1 VTVKTAGKEKLL
13 ASIVDPNAEIAPQF
27 IAFHVDTRDDESYTA
42 LIGNETPSHV
52 TLRMASGQ
60 EVTLPRTKVK
70 GMKSSGQSLMPEN
83 LAAGLTPQ
91 GLADLLE
98 FIVTAPAPK

>member
-1 VTVKTAGKEKLL
+1 VKTAGKDKLL

-27 IAFHVDTRDDESYTA
+27 IAFQVDTRDDESYTA

-60 EVTLPRTKVK
+60 ETTLPRTQVK
-70 GMKSSGQSLMPEN
+70 GVKSSGQSLMPEN
-83 LAAGLTPQ
+83 LTAGLTMQ

-98 FIVTAPAPK
+98 FILTAPAPK